1 MWFRKYEAQKKLQKI
16 YTGRRIEVGSKS
28 VGRKQNFFF
37 YFLPLLLLRVG
48 GESMGEGIPTSLNL
62 LFFII

>member
-37 YFLPLLLLRVG
+37 YFLPLLLLKEL
-48 GESMGEGIPTSLNL
+48 GERAWGKGYQPP
-62 LFFII
+62 